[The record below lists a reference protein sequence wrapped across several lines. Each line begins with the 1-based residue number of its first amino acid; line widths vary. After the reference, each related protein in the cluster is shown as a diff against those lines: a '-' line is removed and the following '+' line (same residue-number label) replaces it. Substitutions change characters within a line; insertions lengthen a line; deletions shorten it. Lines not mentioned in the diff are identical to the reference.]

1 MRIFRKIFVL
11 LLVVSIMNL
20 YFPRVTFGQA
30 SDTSG
35 QAGVTKNPPEFLTSP
50 ELNIPV
56 EKETKTAGWVWVALG
71 VVLVGGVAAAAA
83 GGGGGGGGG
92 TTTGTTPTTGSVAAA
107 W

>member
-1 MRIFRKIFVL
+1 MRIFKKIFVL

-20 YFPRVTFGQA
+20 YFPQVTFGQA
-30 SDTSG
+30 SDTRG

-71 VVLVGGVAAAAA
+71 IVLVGGLAAAAA
-83 GGGGGGGGG
+83 GGGGGGGG
-92 TTTGTTPTTGSVAAA
+92 TTTGTTPTTGSVAVG